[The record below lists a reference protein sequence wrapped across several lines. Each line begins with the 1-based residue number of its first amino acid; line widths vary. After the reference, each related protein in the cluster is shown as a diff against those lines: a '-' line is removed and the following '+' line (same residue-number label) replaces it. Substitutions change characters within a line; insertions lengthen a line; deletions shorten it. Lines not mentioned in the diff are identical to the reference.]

1 MGLRGDAA
9 IVGIA
14 AARVLHLV
22 LGEYFGARHLE
33 YIWSA
38 ATAIATLMVVVGLA
52 YLVMNA
58 WWIRRSLRCP
68 PPGLAEILQDGD
80 PDG

>member
-1 MGLRGDAA
+1 MVAA

-14 AARVLHLV
+14 AARAMNFV

-68 PPGLAEILQDGD
+68 PPSLEQILQADD